1 MNHTP
6 FKTQVSPWLP
16 RKTRR
21 CPASG
26 GQLAARLLTVLP
38 GCLEN
43 LFGRSWTK
51 PFLLHLFVAGLLVL
65 CFRSDS
71 GSRGLHTI
79 YTVSTTD
86 LTTSGDREKFS
97 TIPFPGKTETAK
109 RCLSGIEKC
118 SYAKAKLC
126 CNERTWWP
134 SCKTYSHLDPQS
146 RGPFD
151 ARTVS

>member
-1 MNHTP
+1 MVAKKNPSLPHFWRAVGGKTP
-6 FKTQVSPWLP
+6 HSSSWVSGKSLWMKLDE
-16 RKTRR
+16 
-21 CPASG
+21 A
-26 GQLAARLLTVLP
+26 
-38 GCLEN
+38 
-43 LFGRSWTK
+43 
-51 PFLLHLFVAGLLVL
+51 FLLHLFAAGLLVL
-65 CFRSDS
+65 CFPSDS

-97 TIPFPGKTETAK
+97 TIPFPGKTEIAK